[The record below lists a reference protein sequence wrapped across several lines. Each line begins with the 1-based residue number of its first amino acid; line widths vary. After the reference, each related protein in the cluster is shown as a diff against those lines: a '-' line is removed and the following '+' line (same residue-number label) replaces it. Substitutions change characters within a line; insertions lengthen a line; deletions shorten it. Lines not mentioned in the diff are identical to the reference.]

1 MSLKDELDL
10 TPLKNAAVNWVVDIL
25 ETELE
30 AWPQI
35 RADDDAILD
44 VMAYALNQIKPRY
57 YVTLLGNLYAQAPT
71 DEQIEE
77 VRTAVRISL
86 EKISKDL

>member
-10 TPLKNAAVNWVVDIL
+10 TPLSNATVNWVVDIL

-30 AWPQI
+30 DWPLI
-35 RADDDAILD
+35 RANHEYILD

-71 DEQIEE
+71 EDQLEE
-77 VRTAVRISL
+77 VRTAVKISL